1 MPTVHSKINNNKT
14 CHGCVQIQEHL
25 EDAEIVERLKSVRKY
40 AKATNGAAPFPLPPQ
55 QPAQLSPDF
64 GYPLRS
70 WIDETNEIL
79 IS

>member
-1 MPTVHSKINNNKT
+1 MPCHSNCAHLT
-14 CHGCVQIQEHL
+14 DCCGCVQIQEHL

-40 AKATNGAAPFPLPPQ
+40 AKATNGSAPFPLPPQ
-55 QPAQLSPDF
+55 QPAPLSPDY

-70 WIDETNEIL
+70 WIDETDEIL